1 MGTHR
6 PMSALLRAF
15 LRSLRRLGGLLVV
28 VLPWLAAA
36 CGPPSTGNAP
46 SRSLTVLAA
55 SSLTEAFAELEAD
68 MEKAEP
74 GVDVLVSTGGSQALR
89 VQIEQGA
96 PADVFASANAEHID
110 ALVEAGLVKQSLPF
124 AEGELVIVVP
134 PANPAGLASL
144 EDLPKAARIVLGA
157 PEVPVGQYARKL
169 LDLADTR
176 YGAGFRGRVEEHV
189 VSLEPNVRQVLAKV
203 ELGEAD
209 AAIVYRSDVVA
220 SRNVKVIEIPAEL
233 AVPAK
238 YYVGVLVGA
247 GQPELAQRFVDRL
260 RSADGRAVLERHGF
274 RAADG

>member
-1 MGTHR
+1 MRPRLPTIFGPHHR
-6 PMSALLRAF
+6 L
-15 LRSLRRLGGLLVV
+15 GLLVA
-28 VLPWLAAA
+28 VLAWLAAA
-36 CGPPSTGNAP
+36 CGRPTAGDAA

-55 SSLTEAFAELEAD
+55 SSLTEAFAELETQV
-68 MEKAEP
+68 EQAEP
-74 GVDVLVSTGGSQALR
+74 GVDVIVSTGGSQALR

-110 ALVEAGLVKQSLPF
+110 ALVTAGLVKQSLPF

-134 PANPAGLASL
+134 TANPAGLTSL
-144 EDLPKAARIVLGA
+144 EDLPRATRIVLGA
-157 PEVPVGQYARKL
+157 PEVPVGQYARVL

-209 AAIVYRSDVVA
+209 AAVVYRSDVVG

-233 AVPAK
+233 GVPAR
-238 YYVGVLVGA
+238 YHVGVLVGA

-274 RAADG
+274 RATNG